1 MQNILVIQR
10 MKTKKKIFERKNAR
24 RKEKKKILNYK
35 ATSFIIRTL
44 YYIWQLFCLLFLS
57 SKIKFLGFNFEEENR
72 ARKNIGFF
80 KIINNKRKTS
90 NKIENYR
97 KKCNILTNGFEF
109 RERVFFS
116 KKKNSGKIGKM
127 CEREREKEW
136 INEWM
141 EERKKKEW
149 KKKKGRKWKKGKYK
163 ERVKNRKK
171 RERKKKERKRERD
184 RDAIKWRINDERDK
198 VITEKKVIK
207 KIQLYP
213 KISMVAY
220 IKYTYNK

>member
-1 MQNILVIQR
+1 MDSN
-10 MKTKKKIFERKNAR
+10 
-24 RKEKKKILNYK
+24 
-35 ATSFIIRTL
+35 
-44 YYIWQLFCLLFLS
+44 
-57 SKIKFLGFNFEEENR
+57 LGSV
-72 ARKNIGFF
+72 FF
-80 KIINNKRKTS
+80 SLKRKTVE
-90 NKIENYR
+90 KLG
-97 KKCNILTNGFEF
+97 KC
-109 RERVFFS
+109 V
-116 KKKNSGKIGKM
+116 
-127 CEREREKEW
+127 REREKEW